1 MQMKK
6 GEKLRARIG
15 LLSVSLNT
23 VETRRNVV
31 NVENS
36 GIVYDFPDFRLWWSS
51 IIRCRRLC

>member
-23 VETRRNVV
+23 VETLRNVV

-36 GIVYDFPDFRLWWSS
+36 GIVYDFPDFRL
-51 IIRCRRLC
+51 

>member
-36 GIVYDFPDFRLWWSS
+36 GIVNDFPDFRLWWSS